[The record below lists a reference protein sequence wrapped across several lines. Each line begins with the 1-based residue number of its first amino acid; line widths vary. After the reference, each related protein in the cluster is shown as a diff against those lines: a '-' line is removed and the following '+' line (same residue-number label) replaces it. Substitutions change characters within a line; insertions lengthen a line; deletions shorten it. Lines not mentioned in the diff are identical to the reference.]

1 MALQSTESSV
11 SWPLWAA
18 ELQGAITFRQQI
30 VLAGNVRDLFLAP
43 MDGQM
48 TMLPVLGCI
57 SEALRQRGIS
67 TLFVYDPVD
76 GMRTH
81 SAEPELAERDRE
93 AVVRVKS
100 LENLYSF
107 MCSEAF
113 RNRSSALVVDYASRL
128 QAPEDDQRGDAC
140 YKFFRNCEKL
150 AHTVSPRKREGQA
163 LDLHN
168 PVIWL
173 VNQARDLP
181 AWFVVGNEGLRTITV
196 ALPDQST
203 RKVVAR
209 VQAVRFPGYSN
220 LEDTDKDK
228 FVGRFTDQTEGLT
241 LRSMTAIV
249 TIAQDQS
256 SSGSKPVD
264 GGGALARI
272 ADAVRWYRVGV
283 LSTPW
288 RESGLRQKIASG
300 GETIGRRVKGQPA
313 AIERV
318 LDLLKR
324 AALGLSGAQA
334 SSSSNRPRGVLFLA
348 GPTGVGKTELAKAIA
363 SLIFGDD
370 QCCTRFD
377 MSEFSAEQSEARL
390 IGAPPG
396 FIGYDSGGEL
406 VNAVRQRPFSVLLF
420 DEIDK
425 ANPRILDKFLQIL
438 EDGRLTDGRGDTVY
452 FSETIL
458 VFTSNLGVYQR
469 KDGKTVVDED
479 DQPVPN
485 ASPSAPYADNEKRL
499 RKGIEDFFRFE
510 IVRPE
515 LLNRFGENIVVFD
528 FIRPPIDEEI
538 FKGMLRNVLDRVKRE
553 NGVSVSVSA
562 AAEQTL
568 KQWCTANLSN
578 GGRGI
583 GNMLE
588 ATFVNPLARTL
599 FDLPNGQTSLVI
611 EAVTQADGRYSV
623 TPRTR

>member
-1 MALQSTESSV
+1 MTRQSTPATSA
-11 SWPLWAA
+11 WPLWAA
-18 ELQGAITFRQQI
+18 ELQGAIAFRSQI
-30 VLAGNVRDLFLAP
+30 VLAGNVRDLFWAP
-43 MDGQM
+43 VDGHM
-48 TMLPVLGCI
+48 TTMPVIDCI
-57 SEALRQRGIS
+57 AEALRNREMS
-67 TLFVYDPVD
+67 TLFVYDPID
-76 GMRTH
+76 GMRIH
-81 SAEPELAERDRE
+81 LAEPALSERDGE
-93 AVVRVKS
+93 AVARVKS
-100 LENLYSF
+100 LENLYPF
-107 MCSEAF
+107 MCSDAF
-113 RNRSSALVVDYASRL
+113 RSRSSALVIDYASRL
-128 QAPEDDQRGDAC
+128 QGSGDDQRADAC

-150 AHTVSPRKREGQA
+150 AHTTSPRKTPGQH
-163 LDLHN
+163 LSLHN

-196 ALPDQST
+196 ALPDQHT
-203 RKVVAR
+203 RKIVAK
-209 VQAVRFPGYSN
+209 VQSTYFPGFPD
-220 LEDTDKDK
+220 LEPADKAK
-228 FVGRFTDQTEGLT
+228 FIERFTDQTEGLT

-249 TIAQDQS
+249 TIARDQFS
-256 SSGSKPVD
+256 LAAAED

-288 RESGLRQKIASG
+288 RESGLRQKIAAG

-313 AIERV
+313 AVERV

-324 AALGLSGAQA
+324 AALGLSGAHA
-334 SSSSNRPRGVLFLA
+334 SSTSSRPRGVLFFA

-370 QCCTRFD
+370 QCCVRFD

-396 FIGYDSGGEL
+396 FVGYDSGGEL

-469 KDGKTVVDED
+469 KDGRTVVDED

-485 ASPSAPYADNEKRL
+485 ATPSAPYSENEKRL
-499 RKGIEDFFRFE
+499 RKGIEDYFRFE

-528 FIRPPIDEEI
+528 FIRPPIDEII
-538 FKGMLRNVLDRVKRE
+538 FQGMLRNVLDRVKRE
-553 NGVSVSVSA
+553 NGVSVTVST

-568 KQWCTANLSN
+568 KQWCTSNLSN

-588 ATFVNPLARTL
+588 ATFVNPLARVL
-599 FDLPNGQTSLVI
+599 FDLQDDHRSLVI
-611 EAVTQADGRYSV
+611 EAVTQADGRFSV
-623 TPRTR
+623 IPQTR